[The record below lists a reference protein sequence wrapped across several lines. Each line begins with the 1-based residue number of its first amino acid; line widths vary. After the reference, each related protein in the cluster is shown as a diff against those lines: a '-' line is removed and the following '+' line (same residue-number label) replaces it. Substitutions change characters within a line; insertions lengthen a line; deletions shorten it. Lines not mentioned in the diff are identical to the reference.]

1 MAVQPLFSS
10 AERRVL
16 ESLLRHRVRFMIV
29 GLSAAVLQG
38 AHVVTQ
44 DIDLWFEELPDRNL
58 IPALLAVG
66 AGYVPPS
73 NLNPPLLVGEGTEL
87 MDIVFRMQGLGSFAE
102 EMKHTR
108 KLRLGRYWVPV
119 LSLERVLASKE
130 AANRPKDREAIP
142 RLRST
147 LATLKKMASRKQQRR
162 ARKKIRQQSDGSRAN
177 KVSRSGGGRQRK

>member
-1 MAVQPLFSS
+1 VAVQPLFSP

-66 AGYVPPS
+66 AGYVAPS

-119 LSLERVLASKE
+119 LSLERILASKE

-147 LATLKKMASRKQQRR
+147 LATLKKMASRKQSSQVSKKSAVVRGAR
-162 ARKKIRQQSDGSRAN
+162 ASKPG
-177 KVSRSGGGRQRK
+177 RSGRSKQRK